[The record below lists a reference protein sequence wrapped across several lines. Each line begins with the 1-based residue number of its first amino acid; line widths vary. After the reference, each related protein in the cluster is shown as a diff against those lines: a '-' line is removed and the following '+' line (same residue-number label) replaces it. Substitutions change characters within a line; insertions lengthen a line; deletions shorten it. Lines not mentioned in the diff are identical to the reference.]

1 MLGEK
6 NAAATIPVKDIE
18 VARTFYHD
26 TLGLKADNI
35 DEDGVIVYKS
45 GDSRVVVYKSDF
57 AGTNRATAATWEV
70 ADVER
75 EVKTLK
81 DKGVKFEQYDMP
93 GMTREGDVHTAG
105 DMKSAWFK
113 DPDGNILAIVGP

>member
-26 TLGLKADNI
+26 TLGLTADNI